1 MENDAW
7 KFAGSTMTKK
17 KSICRYLQVLLLSL
31 LRFFIFQQGKCDIF
45 AEGLYPNLRSQHLSK
60 FEGIRM
66 SFDCTLSNKD
76 WNLMEMIGNV

>member
-1 MENDAW
+1 MKICGIHYDQ
-7 KFAGSTMTKK
+7 K